1 MDLPLISIS
10 IESTKNPI
18 KPSLSDS
25 SSHRQRFIAS
35 NTMIKKLRKA
45 SFPYIARKLVLHAT
59 SHSHRASIKEE
70 VRYPSDAGL
79 HPWHDSVSRLI
90 KKTWKKRRGGER
102 KKKTAER
109 RKERTNFAIEA
120 TSYVNPVFRILLS
133 TNNDSVAIPLQRACT
148 PPQRRRL
155 FAQLSMRRTQVEL
168 LSSSQVGTMTWWQQ
182 G

>member
-90 KKTWKKRRGGER
+90 KKTWKKRRGG
-102 KKKTAER
+102 
-109 RKERTNFAIEA
+109 RKEKENGGEKKREDE
-120 TSYVNPVFRILLS
+120 FRDRS
-133 TNNDSVAIPLQRACT
+133 DVVCESGFSNTT
-148 PPQRRRL
+148 
-155 FAQLSMRRTQVEL
+155 FY
-168 LSSSQVGTMTWWQQ
+168 
-182 G
+182 